1 MRLHCA
7 SYVHS
12 SGREG
17 VVVFVHTFRIWFDSV
32 IPYVPACISRE
43 LWGRRDGL
51 GGGGGCIMFSCYLR
65 VMCKVLSV

>member
-51 GGGGGCIMFSCYLR
+51 GG
-65 VMCKVLSV
+65 VEDA